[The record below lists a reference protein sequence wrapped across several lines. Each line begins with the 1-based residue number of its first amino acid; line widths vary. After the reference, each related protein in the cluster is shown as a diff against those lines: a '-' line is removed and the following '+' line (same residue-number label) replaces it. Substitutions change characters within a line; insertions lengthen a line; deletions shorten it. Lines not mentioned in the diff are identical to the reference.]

1 MICNYCGSEE
11 YDVIAEYTRFER
23 NNVLQCKHC
32 GLVYLEIK
40 KDKEEVE
47 SFYSSSEYR
56 KDATMPVQS
65 AEEHF
70 YGKVTQ
76 HDTVNRLQFISNN
89 IDIRAKKIVE
99 IGSASGSLLEKL
111 WEYGAKEAIG
121 IELDNEYSKFAEERG
136 LKVFTRP
143 IEDLNFRE
151 EFDAVVSFHSLEHVY
166 DPMGVIKAVYT
177 ALKPEGCFLGEVPN
191 QNDWR
196 IQIFD
201 DDIVKKFHYDP
212 NHYYY
217 YSQTTLKNY
226 LETCGFNKIQLET
239 VERYNSIVQLR
250 NILCDQYSKRNVEKI
265 LQKYIFTEDE
275 TDEVRLPHSDDLIES
290 KFNKIFE
297 KGVNSELMGNCL
309 RWVAY
314 KILKK

>member
-1 MICNYCGSEE
+1 MMICNYCGCEE
-11 YDVIAEYTRFER
+11 YDIIARYTRLER
-23 NNVLQCKHC
+23 NNVLQCKNC

-40 KDKEEVE
+40 KDKKEIE

-70 YGKVTQ
+70 YDKVTQ
-76 HDTVNRLQFISNN
+76 HDTESRILFISNN
-89 IDIRAKKIVE
+89 IDISDKKILE
-99 IGSASGSLLEKL
+99 IGSASGGLLEKL
-111 WEYGAKEAIG
+111 LDYDAKEVIG
-121 IELDNEYSKFAEERG
+121 IELDKEYSKFAQERG
-136 LKVFTRP
+136 FKVITRS
-143 IEDLNFRE
+143 IEELNFKE
-151 EFDAVVSFHSLEHVY
+151 EFDAVVSFHTLEHVH
-166 DPMGVIKAVYT
+166 DPMAVIKAVYA
-177 ALKPEGCFLGEVPN
+177 ALNPDGSFLGEVPN

-201 DDIVKKFHYDP
+201 DEIVKRFHYDL

-217 YSQTTLKNY
+217 YSPAILKNY

-250 NILCDQYSKRNVEKI
+250 NVLCNQYSEKNVEKI
-265 LQKYIFTEDE
+265 LQKYLFPKDE
-275 TDEVRLPHSDDLIES
+275 KDEVRLPDLDDRIRCE
-290 KFNKIFE
+290 FNRIFE

-314 KILKK
+314 NT

>member
-1 MICNYCGSEE
+1 MMICNYCGSEK

-23 NNVLQCKHC
+23 NNVLQCKNC

-40 KDKEEVE
+40 KDKKEIE

-56 KDATMPVQS
+56 KDATMPVQL

-70 YGKVTQ
+70 YDKVTQ
-76 HDTVNRLQFISNN
+76 HDTENRIHFISNN
-89 IDIRAKKIVE
+89 INLKDKRILE

-111 WEYGAKEAIG
+111 LECGAKEAIG
-121 IELDNEYSKFAEERG
+121 IELDKEYSKFAQERG
-136 LKVFTRP
+136 FKVFTRS
-143 IEDLNFRE
+143 IEGLNFKE
-151 EFDAVVSFHSLEHVY
+151 EFDTVVSFHTLEHVH
-166 DPMGVIKAVYT
+166 DPTAVIKAVYT
-177 ALKPEGCFLGEVPN
+177 ALNPNGVFLGEVPN

-201 DDIVKKFHYDP
+201 DEIVKRFHYDP

-217 YSQTTLKNY
+217 YSPATLKNY
-226 LETCGFNKIQLET
+226 LETSGFKKIHLHS

-250 NILCDQYSKRNVEKI
+250 NILCNQYAEKTVEEI
-265 LQKYIFTEDE
+265 LQKYIFPKDKK
-275 TDEVRLPHSDDLIES
+275 DEVRLPHFDDQIERE
-290 KFNKIFE
+290 FNRIFE

-314 KILKK
+314 NT